1 MATFSKSGK
10 RIGRPPKVQEA
21 PPPSAEDIAV
31 AHAWRKFANRYDAAG
46 RGRRLASWNAP
57 STGPNEAI
65 NGGLQT
71 LRDRSSDAV
80 RNDWSGESV
89 IQKWST
95 TLIGIAITPR
105 FRRIKDKARR
115 GEINDMWVDFV
126 RTMDADCIL
135 DGYGMQTLAVRSWLE
150 RGEVFARRRYRDDND
165 LPIPMQVQLLESDMV
180 PVFDADAWRGLAVN
194 NTIRSGI
201 ERDKRGKRVAFWV
214 YKQHPGDAPMGAPNV
229 PTAES
234 LIRVP
239 AEDML
244 HMYEPKRI
252 GQLRGVPILAP
263 VLARLRGINDY
274 EDVTL
279 ERQKIANLFVAFISR
294 SLPSFDPTDPNAS
307 ALTGLD
313 EITDG
318 DGTPLVPMKPGLLQ
332 ELDDGQTVQFAN
344 PPDPATNYS
353 DYMRTSHLG
362 TAAGAG
368 LPYEFLSGDLANV
381 SDRALRVLVNE
392 MRRFAE
398 QRQWQIIIPQ
408 FCQKVVAWF
417 AQGALLAGKI
427 GQAEYPDVVRVEHA
441 PHGWAY
447 IHPVQDVQGKA
458 LEVTNG
464 FRSRSSVIGEHGDDP
479 DVVDQERADDR
490 VREEE
495 LGLPIVGQPPVAQQ
509 QNNNP
514 NDPTQPSNQ
523 TRSDL
528 DNEFERIRALFD
540 ER

>member
-1 MATFSKSGK
+1 MAARGKSGK
-10 RIGRPPKVQEA
+10 RSDTPSKA
-21 PPPSAEDIAV
+21 KTSKSAPSAEDIAL
-31 AHAWRKFANRYDAAG
+31 AQAWRKFANRYDAAG
-46 RGRRLASWNAP
+46 RGRRMASWNAP

-65 NGGLQT
+65 NSGLQT
-71 LRDRSSDAV
+71 LRNRSSDAV

-89 IQKWST
+89 IQKWTT

-105 FRRIKDKARR
+105 FRRIKDKVRR
-115 GEINDMWVDFV
+115 SEINDLWNDFIRV
-126 RTMDADCIL
+126 ADADCIL
-135 DGYGMQTLAVRSWLE
+135 DGYGLQTLAVRSWLE
-150 RGEVFARRRYRDDND
+150 RGEVFARRRYRND
-165 LPIPMQVQLLESDMV
+165 SELPIGMQLQLLESDMV
-180 PVFDADAWRGLAVN
+180 PMFNADTWKGLPVN

-201 ERDKRGKRVAFWV
+201 ERDNRGKRTAYWV
-214 YKQHPGDAPMGAPNV
+214 YKEHPGDTPSVSNV
-229 PTAES
+229 PTEGS

-239 AEDML
+239 AGDML
-244 HMYEPKRI
+244 HMYEPRRI

-294 SLPSFDPTDPNAS
+294 KLPNFDPTDPNAA

-313 EITDG
+313 EITDS
-318 DGTPLVPMKPGLLQ
+318 DGAPLAPMKPGLLQ
-332 ELDDGQTVQFAN
+332 ELDDGQDVTFAK

-392 MRRFAE
+392 LRRFAE

-408 FCQKVVAWF
+408 FCQKVSDWF

-427 GQAEYPDVVRVEHA
+427 SQAEYPDVVRVEHA

-495 LGLPIVGQPPVAQQ
+495 LGLPIVGQPQATS
-509 QNNNP
+509 QNGNSTP
-514 NDPTQPSNQ
+514 PSNQ
-523 TRSDL
+523 S
-528 DNEFERIRALFD
+528 ISG
-540 ER
+540 